1 MFCADSSS
9 WIAYLSGQPGPDIDL
24 IDAYLQDRSLH
35 MAPPVLA
42 ELLSDPLLPSDA
54 EKALL
59 RIPLLELTAGFWERA
74 GKTRANLI
82 RRKLKPK
89 LADTLIA
96 QICIDHK
103 VALHTRDADFQSFA
117 KYAGLQLRLHSLV
130 N

>member
-9 WIAYLSGQPGPDIDL
+9 WIAYLSGEPGVDIDL
-24 IDAYLQDRSLH
+24 IDSCLQNRSLR
-35 MAPPVLA
+35 MAPVVLA
-42 ELLSDPLLPSDA
+42 ELLSDPTLPFDA

-59 RIPLLELTAGFWERA
+59 RIPLLELMPGFWERA
-74 GKTRANLI
+74 GKTRAELI

-96 QICIDHK
+96 QICIDHNIS
-103 VALHTRDADFQSFA
+103 LHTRDTGFRPFA
-117 KYAGLQLRLHSLV
+117 KHAGLQLVLHGLV

>member
-1 MFCADSSS
+1 MFCADSSC
-9 WIAYLSGQPGPDIDL
+9 WIAYLSGQSGPDIDL
-24 IDAYLQDRSLH
+24 IDSYLHDRSLH

-42 ELLSDPLLPSDA
+42 ELLSDPLLPIDA

-59 RIPLLELTAGFWERA
+59 RIPILELTPGFWERA
-74 GKTRANLI
+74 GKTRADLI

-96 QICIDHK
+96 QVCIDHK
-103 VALHTRDADFQSFA
+103 IALHSRDADFRPFA
-117 KYAGLQLRLHSLV
+117 RHAGLQLRLHSLV